1 MEFAICYLLTTN
13 RRFANYYEDTPM
25 LFNKLPGFARA
36 APGFERKILA
46 RLPRAALIGILA
58 AILPSLAI
66 RFLPWAMS
74 SSELVRLTT
83 AADIWAISLL
93 MMLWTV
99 GATVG
104 IAAFIVMV
112 MKGPAYVA
120 DPYALSDAETPD
132 R

>member
-1 MEFAICYLLTTN
+1 
-13 RRFANYYEDTPM
+13 M

-46 RLPRAALIGILA
+46 QLPRVALIGILA
-58 AILPSLAI
+58 GILPSLAI
-66 RFLPWAMS
+66 RFLPWPMS
-74 SSELVRLTT
+74 SGELVKLTT

-120 DPYALSDAETPD
+120 DPYALSDAESPES
-132 R
+132 

>member
-1 MEFAICYLLTTN
+1 
-13 RRFANYYEDTPM
+13 M
-25 LFNKLPGFARA
+25 LFNKLPGFARP
-36 APGFERKILA
+36 APGFERKVLA
-46 RLPRAALIGILA
+46 HLPRVALTGVLA
-58 AILPSLAI
+58 SILPSLLI
-66 RFLPWAMS
+66 RFLPWSMS
-74 SSELVRLTT
+74 SSELVKLTT

-120 DPYALSDAETPD
+120 DPYPLADAEKPGSE
-132 R
+132 RQP